1 MLGPSGCG
9 KSTLL
14 RIVAGLIRADNGG
27 RVELLGQEQVEPSP
41 DVGVVFQTHNMLPWL
56 SVEANIRLLAEV
68 RGIAD
73 VEITARDR
81 ANVESPALGEV
92 PPELSS

>member
-1 MLGPSGCG
+1 MRREH
-9 KSTLL
+9 LL
-14 RIVAGLIRADNGG
+14 RIAAGLIRADDGG

-41 DVGVVFQTHNMLPWL
+41 DVGVVFPIHNMLPWL

-68 RGIAD
+68 RGISD
-73 VEITARDR
+73 VEITAR
-81 ANVESPALGEV
+81 VEPMLKVLRLEKF